1 MANKTSVY
9 TLNFGEK
16 ILFGI
21 IYGLTYL
28 LSLLPLCVLYII
40 ADGIYLLVYKVVGYR
55 KKLVRKNLTDSFPDK
70 SQKEIIDIEKKFY
83 HFLADYV
90 VETLKLLSVSKKE
103 MRRRVTYSNL
113 HYMNDAEAKGQS
125 VTILLGHY
133 CNWEWVTTI
142 GMFIDKKTFGGQ
154 IYHIL
159 ENKVMDK
166 FFLIL
171 RERMGP
177 KCVPMSE
184 ILRRRVECHRDG
196 RVMVMGYIA
205 DQVPFWN
212 NIHYW
217 TDFLNHDTPV
227 LTGAETITKRFND
240 RAIYLNISRPRRGYY
255 HIDLQL
261 LADESKNIPDWE
273 ITEAFTRA
281 LEKSIQ
287 RAPQYWLWTHNR
299 WKRTREEW
307 LKMVDPKTGK
317 VLMR

>member
-1 MANKTSVY
+1 
-9 TLNFGEK
+9 
-16 ILFGI
+16 
-21 IYGLTYL
+21 
-28 LSLLPLCVLYII
+28 
-40 ADGIYLLVYKVVGYR
+40 
-55 KKLVRKNLTDSFPDK
+55 
-70 SQKEIIDIEKKFY
+70 
-83 HFLADYV
+83 
-90 VETLKLLSVSKKE
+90 
-103 MRRRVTYSNL
+103 
-113 HYMNDAEAKGQS
+113 
-125 VTILLGHY
+125 
-133 CNWEWVTTI
+133 
-142 GMFIDKKTFGGQ
+142 MFIDKKTFGGQ

-240 RAIYLNISRPRRGYY
+240 RAIYLDISRPRRGYY